1 MFIIYYHGEVG
12 ALGVWGELE
21 ELKLAMQAHPSVDS
35 APTVGLVIL
44 DEAITIHR
52 NMQRCDAISHR
63 ETLCNVIHHIT
74 LPETCDVL

>member
-1 MFIIYYHGEVG
+1 
-12 ALGVWGELE
+12 
-21 ELKLAMQAHPSVDS
+21 MQANPSVDS
-35 APTVGLVIL
+35 APIVGLVIL
-44 DEAITIHR
+44 DEGIHVLEIISYTWFTIHR